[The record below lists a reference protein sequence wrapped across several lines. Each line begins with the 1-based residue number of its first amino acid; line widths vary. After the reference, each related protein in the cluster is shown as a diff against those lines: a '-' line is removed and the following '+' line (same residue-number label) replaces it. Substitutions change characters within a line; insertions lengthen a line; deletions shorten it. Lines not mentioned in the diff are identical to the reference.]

1 MPSLMTLM
9 SFIFISSCPAVCV
22 VCLLC
27 SLDLPLMTCIILEKF
42 LRFLLLLSPPALL
55 SLSSLD
61 VFGQAQETFLCACHA
76 AIAQWALSTLLLLC
90 HNFILSSTPPPLA
103 PYPAH
108 LVKDRQKLGSKLS
121 VARSVWADK
130 QQKKKNFRHLTTL
143 AIDTTLGDHASTL
156 PYPP

>member
-1 MPSLMTLM
+1 MTLM

-42 LRFLLLLSPPALL
+42 LRCLLLLSPPAFLSL

-90 HNFILSSTPPPLA
+90 HNFILSSTPPP
-103 PYPAH
+103 PAH

-121 VARSVWADK
+121 VALSVWADK
-130 QQKKKNFRHLTTL
+130 QQKKKKLSPFNNFGNRHDSRRPRLYP
-143 AIDTTLGDHASTL
+143 TL
-156 PYPP
+156 PP